1 MTTTRKGLIMAGGTG
16 SRLWPATLPVCKQLL
31 PVYDKPMVYYPL
43 STLMLA
49 GIRDILIIT
58 TPADVGRFE
67 ALLGD
72 GSRWG
77 MSLSYVAQPSPG
89 GIAQAF
95 PLGAAFIGRDP
106 CALILGDNIFYGSG
120 FADMVLNAAHS
131 TAGAVNFA
139 YWVQDPRRYGV
150 VDLSAD
156 GVPIAIEEKP
166 ANPRSNWAVTGL
178 YFYDNA
184 VIDMARDLRPSARGE
199 LEITHINQ
207 LYLQQGR
214 LKIAKL
220 GRGFAWLDAGTQD
233 SLLQAAEFIS
243 TIEQRQGLKI
253 GCPEEVAYRMGYID
267 AAQLERLAQQLAPSD
282 YGSYLRRIISMG
294 T

>member
-1 MTTTRKGLIMAGGTG
+1 MTLTRKGLIMAGGTG

-31 PVYDKPMVYYPL
+31 PIYDKPMICYPL
-43 STLMLA
+43 TTLMLA
-49 GIRDILIIT
+49 GIRDVLIIT
-58 TPADVGRFE
+58 TPTDVGRFE

-77 MSLSYVAQPSPG
+77 MSLSYATQTTPG

-95 PLGAAFIGRDP
+95 LLGAGFVGRDP
-106 CALILGDNIFYGSG
+106 CSLILGDNIFYGSG
-120 FADMVLNAAHS
+120 LADMVLNASNSDH
-131 TAGAVNFA
+131 GAVNFA

-150 VDLSAD
+150 VELSPD
-156 GVPIAIEEKP
+156 GQPLTLHEKP
-166 ANPRSNWAVTGL
+166 LDPRSNWAVTGL

-184 VIDMARDLRPSARGE
+184 VLDMARTLQPSARGE

-207 LYLQQGR
+207 IYLDQRR
-214 LKIAKL
+214 LKVAKL

-233 SLLQAAEFIS
+233 SLLQASEFIF

-282 YGSYLRRIISMG
+282 YGSYLRGILSMG
-294 T
+294 N